1 MKLTV
6 FFFLLPLWAAIFY
19 LYFEAKRQRARTPEL
34 VLKCAG
40 TFLAVLSGGLGL
52 ALSGS
57 FPLAQPL
64 FWFFFLCMAADLLLE
79 LQFLV
84 GMLVFAG
91 AHACA
96 IWAMARENLISLR
109 WTLPIWAALVVLGCV
124 LFRRELAKMKGKA
137 VPFVLYFAIL
147 AAAAAC
153 ALPAVFVGGQA
164 DYLFW
169 TVGFVCFFCSDLLV
183 AKSALSHLDPK
194 WEQPTML
201 LYWAALLLISLW
213 VW

>member
-1 MKLTV
+1 MRFTV
-6 FFFLLPLWAAIFY
+6 FLFLLPLWGAIFT
-19 LYFEAKRQRARTPEL
+19 LYFEAKRHRTRTSEL

-40 TFLAVLSGGLGL
+40 TFLSVLCVGLGM
-52 ALSGS
+52 AVSGE
-57 FPLAQPL
+57 FPLSQPL
-64 FWFFFLCMAADLLLE
+64 FWFFLLCMLADLLLE

-91 AHACA
+91 AHVCA
-96 IWAMARENLISLR
+96 ILAMARENILSVR
-109 WTLPIWAALVVLGCV
+109 WALPVWVVLIVIGCV
-124 LFRRELAKMKGKA
+124 LFRQELAKMKAKA
-137 VPFVLYFAIL
+137 VPFVLYFASL

-153 ALPAVFVGGQA
+153 ALPAVFVTGRA
-164 DYLFW
+164 DCLFW
-169 TVGFVCFFCSDLLV
+169 TAGFALFFCSDLMV

-194 WEQPTML
+194 WEKPTML

>member
-1 MKLTV
+1 MRFTV
-6 FFFLLPLWAAIFY
+6 FLFLLPLWGAIFT
-19 LYFEAKRQRARTPEL
+19 LYFEAKRQRTRTPEL

-40 TFLAVLSGGLGL
+40 TFLAVLCGGLGFSV
-52 ALSGS
+52 SGE

-64 FWFFFLCMAADLLLE
+64 FWFFLLCMAADLLLE
-79 LQFLV
+79 IQFLV

-96 IWAMARENLISLR
+96 IWAMARENLISLS
-109 WTLPIWAALVVLGCV
+109 WSLPVWVVLVVLGCV
-124 LFRRELAKMKGKA
+124 LFRRELAKMREKA

-153 ALPAVFVGGQA
+153 ALPAVFVTGQA
-164 DYLFW
+164 DYLLW
-169 TVGFVCFFCSDLLV
+169 TVGFIFFFCSDLLV

-194 WEQPTML
+194 WEKPTML
-201 LYWAALLLISLW
+201 LYWGALLLISLW